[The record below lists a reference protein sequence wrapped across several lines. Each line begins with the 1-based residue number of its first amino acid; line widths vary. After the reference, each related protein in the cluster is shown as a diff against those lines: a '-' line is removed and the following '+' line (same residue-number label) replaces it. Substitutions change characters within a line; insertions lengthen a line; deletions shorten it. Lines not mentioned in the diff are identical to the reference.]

1 MKSQKAIKTS
11 YPEPIYDDCTLELI
25 EKQETEELVT
35 ALAEYC
41 KNLEKQVVDL
51 RCQVNRLTPV
61 DKALP
66 FPELHSD
73 LYEVF
78 YHYAAYPKFKH
89 ILKQLE

>member
-1 MKSQKAIKTS
+1 MRSQKATKS
-11 YPEPIYDDCTLELI
+11 SCSEPIYDDCTLELI
-25 EKQETEELVT
+25 EQQQVEELIA

-51 RCQVNRLTPV
+51 RCQVNCLTPSNIV
-61 DKALP
+61 IP
-66 FPELHSD
+66 FFDLHAD

-78 YHYAAYPKFKH
+78 YHYDAYPKFKH